1 MTKPTL
7 IIKQSSSITTVKLK
21 GVIGAWIVATNKDL
35 VSKGL
40 IAVIQAKA
48 DNCKA
53 KGYKHTLVK
62 YEMLLTALGA

>member
-1 MTKPTL
+1 MTKPT
-7 IIKQSSSITTVKLK
+7 ITVKQSSHVTTVKLK
-21 GVIGAWIVATNKDL
+21 GVIGASIVATNKDL
-35 VSKGL
+35 ASKGL